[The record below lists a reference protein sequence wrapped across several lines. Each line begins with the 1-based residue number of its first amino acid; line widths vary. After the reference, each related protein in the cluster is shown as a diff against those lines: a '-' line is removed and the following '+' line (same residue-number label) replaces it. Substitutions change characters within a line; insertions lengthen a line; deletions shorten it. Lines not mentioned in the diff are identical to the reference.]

1 MKTYQHFE
9 WSEPETLSEE
19 YRQMIIQRMQ
29 KQHGFGGTVLI
40 VFLLLLASP
49 FLLMLKNDVSHGGLL
64 VFLIIA
70 VVLAFSVTSLA
81 VNVGEKRVKKLQ
93 ANNFVWRY
101 GTVTRMQR
109 GGRYRT
115 AKSEVDG
122 QTVPYIFGASEGDT
136 VIVIGFDTAQYSKT
150 LATFYA
156 TAIK

>member
-64 VFLIIA
+64 
-70 VVLAFSVTSLA
+70 FSVTSLA

-136 VIVIGFDTAQYSKT
+136 VIVIGFDTAQNSKT

>member
-93 ANNFVWRY
+93 ANNFVW
-101 GTVTRMQR
+101 
-109 GGRYRT
+109 
-115 AKSEVDG
+115 
-122 QTVPYIFGASEGDT
+122 
-136 VIVIGFDTAQYSKT
+136 
-150 LATFYA
+150 
-156 TAIK
+156 